1 MKRLKQAAAFV
12 AAAAVAASSMAGC
25 SSSTDYCATAN
36 GEKINA
42 GIYINYLMNEMTNQ
56 MYTMYYSGE
65 ITEMSQCFDK
75 QVDGKDFKT
84 YCKDAAME
92 NTKKFAAINAKFDE
106 LGLELSAEDIDEIKE
121 TVSSTWDQSGEFF
134 EYEGVSRESLQQY
147 TELSYKQTAIFNYYY
162 EIGGTEEVSA
172 ADVTDYVN
180 TNYIRYKKINVSK
193 SIAED
198 EETKTAENEEAK
210 ALVDGYLA
218 EAAELSFED
227 FDKIIDE
234 YAEYQT
240 AKAEEL
246 TAEEDAAEELEDAE
260 LEVEQVTE
268 EEATGESSSSEEE
281 PSADESAAD
290 ELTEEIIDESTV
302 EAIEEAAEEVEEEA
316 EAEET
321 ESTEDSQADVT
332 ESEADDAEG
341 EDSEEG
347 EAEEEE
353 DPYENEIISDY
364 TTAVDEEDDYY
375 DEDNANMLKAF
386 KDTTYGKA
394 AIYETDDAYVLYI
407 TADIAERADYGEENR
422 ETLVH
427 AMKDEAFEQKITEW
441 TEAVKFNANS
451 KAVKR
456 YTVQEVYDRQEEYY
470 SKKG

>member
-1 MKRLKQAAAFV
+1 MKRLKQASAFV

-84 YCKDAAME
+84 YCKDTAME

-162 EIGGTEEVSA
+162 EIGGTEEVT
-172 ADVTDYVN
+172 ADAVTEYVN
-180 TNYIRYKKINVSK
+180 TNYIRYKKVNVSK

-246 TAEEDAAEELEDAE
+246 TAEEDAADEAEDTESVAE
-260 LEVEQVTE
+260 TETTETE
-268 EEATGESSSSEEE
+268 ETADESEVS
-281 PSADESAAD
+281 DESAAD
-290 ELTEEIIDESTV
+290 ELTEEILDESTV

-316 EAEET
+316 E
-321 ESTEDSQADVT
+321 STEDSQADVT
-332 ESEADDAEG
+332 ESESDDAEG

-407 TADIAERADYGEENR
+407 TADIAERSDYGEENR

-427 AMKDEAFEQKITEW
+427 AMKDEEFEQKITEW

>member
-56 MYTMYYSGE
+56 MYMMYYSGE

-121 TVSSTWDQSGEFF
+121 TVASTWDQSGEFF
-134 EYEGVSRESLQQY
+134 EYEGVSRESLKQY

-162 EIGGTEEVSA
+162 EIGGTEEVTA

-198 EETKTAENEEAK
+198 EETQAAENEEAR

-246 TAEEDAAEELEDAE
+246 TAEEDAADEAEDTESDAE
-260 LEVEQVTE
+260 TETTETE
-268 EEATGESSSSEEE
+268 ETADESEVS
-281 PSADESAAD
+281 DESAAD
-290 ELTEEIIDESTV
+290 ESEEESLDESTV

-321 ESTEDSQADVT
+321 ESTEESQADVT

-407 TADIAERADYGEENR
+407 TADIAERSDYGEENR

-427 AMKDEAFEQKITEW
+427 SMKDEEFEQKITEW

-470 SKKG
+470 SKNS